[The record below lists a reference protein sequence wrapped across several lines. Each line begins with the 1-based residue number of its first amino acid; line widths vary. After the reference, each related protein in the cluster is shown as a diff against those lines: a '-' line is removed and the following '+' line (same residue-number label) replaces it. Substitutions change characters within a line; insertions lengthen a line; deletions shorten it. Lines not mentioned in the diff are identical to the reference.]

1 MPTYAV
7 KEIEIFVRDAKLT
20 TGDGVLIKDLETLD
34 ISLNSNIEQYTTIG
48 ENFERAVKT
57 GMAMEL
63 GLDGKYNDSD
73 EGQNELRETWDKVGA
88 SAEKTIVA
96 KFPGGSKYE
105 ITGPIGIND
114 FGGGGA
120 NDIGAFS
127 ATLNSNGAPKFTAAV
142 AP

>member
-57 GMAMEL
+57 RYGY
-63 GLDGKYNDSD
+63 G
-73 EGQNELRETWDKVGA
+73 TW
-88 SAEKTIVA
+88 
-96 KFPGGSKYE
+96 FRWE
-105 ITGPIGIND
+105 IQ
-114 FGGGGA
+114 
-120 NDIGAFS
+120 
-127 ATLNSNGAPKFTAAV
+127 
-142 AP
+142 

>member
-88 SAEKTIVA
+88 SAEKNYCGEVS
-96 KFPGGSKYE
+96 GR
-105 ITGPIGIND
+105 
-114 FGGGGA
+114 
-120 NDIGAFS
+120 
-127 ATLNSNGAPKFTAAV
+127 V
-142 AP
+142 